1 MFLLYR
7 LTSAAQVFSGNSWD
21 MSNSTPRVLILGH
34 SFIKRLKQF
43 VRNNSNDFD
52 LDFQISLP
60 VLIRW
65 HGVGG
70 RTVEKTLTFDTHVLH
85 SFRPDV
91 VILQLGSNDLVTL
104 SPLRVG
110 SAIDEFVHFLHDSCG
125 VQLVCVCQTIRR
137 FSAEAFNTKVGML
150 TRYLRVVLDPIPY
163 AMFWGHRG
171 FWQAKDNFYTPDG
184 VHLNSRG
191 QRKLYRSLRG
201 AVLRSL
207 RLLPSSPSSEGVC

>member
-1 MFLLYR
+1 MYR

-21 MSNSTPRVLILGH
+21 MSNSTPQVLILGH

-43 VRNNSNDFD
+43 VQNNSNDFD

-70 RTVEKTLTFDTHVLH
+70 RTVEKTLKFDTHVLH

-104 SPLRVG
+104 SPLHVG
-110 SAIDEFVHFLHDSCG
+110 SAIDDFVHFLHDSCG

-150 TRYLRVVLDPIPY
+150 TRYLPGL
-163 AMFWGHRG
+163 
-171 FWQAKDNFYTPDG
+171 
-184 VHLNSRG
+184 
-191 QRKLYRSLRG
+191 
-201 AVLRSL
+201 
-207 RLLPSSPSSEGVC
+207 C